1 MKDTQD
7 IHEALMAAVRAY
19 FNAHQDWE
27 MHRTHAAGM
36 RARYQL
42 LEMRKLAHERR
53 KQIQAIR
60 EEKPK
65 LKSPKYKEAKL
76 KEQLAQKR
84 KADQDN
90 DTN

>member
-1 MKDTQD
+1 MSDQQD
-7 IHEALMAAVRAY
+7 IHEALMAAIRAY
-19 FNAHQDWE
+19 YNAHQDWE

-42 LEMRKLAHERR
+42 LEMRKLAHLRR
-53 KQIQAIR
+53 QEIQAIR
-60 EEKPK
+60 ETKPK